1 MNNLQQ
7 ALSHPLYLSHAIGDT
22 YTMDGKGKWELY
34 YYPVMGDG
42 ETQQEYDEPRALMKT
57 ERMFK
62 GGKFG
67 MDLREV
73 PLRYIERL

>member
-1 MNNLQQ
+1 
-7 ALSHPLYLSHAIGDT
+7 
-22 YTMDGKGKWELY
+22 
-34 YYPVMGDG
+34 MGDG
-42 ETQQEYDEPRALMKT
+42 ETQKEYDEPRALMKT